1 MKLLYGIAILPL
13 LAFAAPAE
21 AAQTGVRHDARHAS
35 ELAALRQGEDPFA
48 TVYILTSRKTWDS
61 GVGLIA
67 RNPLARRDSVG
78 SELVI
83 GQIKA
88 YQLSDVSHVVHE
100 NEKRCGGY
108 FAFNSQA
115 EAEAFLR
122 SDRAASSLKTTFA
135 TYTIDNQATVNPWLP
150 QVSESNI
157 RGTINHLSTAY
168 LNRYYASTTG
178 QTSANWIRDTWLAL
192 GNGRS
197 DVTAELF
204 TACSN
209 CSTQP
214 SVILTVQGTD
224 LANEV
229 VVLGGHLDS
238 ISNSGSGNSM
248 NAPGADD
255 DASGIATLT
264 EVIRIALANGWKP
277 RRTVKF
283 MGYAA
288 EEVGLRGS
296 NAIAQA
302 YKAQGVN
309 VVGVLQLDM
318 TNYRG
323 GSSLD
328 MRIITDFSNASL
340 KTFFGTLFDTYLGP
354 LGMARGTYTCGYG
367 CSDHASWTSAGFP
380 AAMMYEAGEYDFL
393 HTTSDTMA
401 TMGNTATASVALAKF
416 GLAYLGELAK
426 TAGAGNAPPVANF
439 SYAASGLTANFT
451 DLSGD
456 SDGSIVS
463 RSWNFGDGG
472 TSTAANP
479 SHAYS
484 AGGSYSVTLTVTDN
498 SGASNSKTQNVVV
511 TDPSGSTALSNGV
524 AVTGLS
530 ATTGNVLNFT
540 LAVPAGATSL
550 KFEMTGGTGNADL
563 YVKFGS
569 APTDTVYD
577 CRPFKTTNTETCDIP
592 TPQAGT
598 YYVRIKARKTFS
610 NARLT
615 GSYVVPGGGG
625 GGGGGVQ
632 TYSNNVAMALPDRG
646 TVNSSILV
654 SGRSGNAATATQV
667 GVNITHPRRGELR
680 ILLIA
685 PDGTNYLL
693 KAANSADTAANV
705 VETYTVNASN
715 EALNGTWK
723 LRVTDQTTGQ
733 SGTLNSWTLRF

>member
-1 MKLLYGIAILPL
+1 MKLLYATALLPL
-13 LAFAAPAE
+13 LAFAAPGE
-21 AAQTGVRHDARHAS
+21 AAQPQSGAKHDSRHAG
-35 ELAALRQGEDPFA
+35 ELASLRKSEDPFA

-61 GVGLIA
+61 GVNIIA
-67 RNPLARRDSVG
+67 RNPVARRDSVG
-78 SELVI
+78 SDLVI

-135 TYTIDNQATVNPWLP
+135 TYTLDNQATVNPWLP
-150 QVSESNI
+150 QVSELNI
-157 RGTINHLSTAY
+157 RNTISHLSTAY
-168 LNRYYASTTG
+168 PNRYYASTTG
-178 QTSANWIRDTWLAL
+178 VTSANWIRDTWLAL

-197 DVTAELF
+197 DVSVELF
-204 TACSN
+204 TACGN
-209 CSTQP
+209 CGGQP

-224 LANEV
+224 LADEI

-296 NAIAQA
+296 NAIAQSF
-302 YKAQGVN
+302 KSQGKN

-328 MRIITDFSNASL
+328 MRIITDFSNSNL
-340 KTFFGTLFDTYLGP
+340 KTFFGTLFDTYLVP
-354 LGMARGTYTCGYG
+354 LGLKRGTYTCGYG

-393 HTTSDTMA
+393 HTTSDTLA
-401 TMGNTATASVALAKF
+401 TMGNTAAASVALGKF

-426 TAGAGNAPPVANF
+426 TAGTGNAAPVANF
-439 SYAASGLTANFT
+439 SYAATGLTANFT

-456 SDGSIVS
+456 SDGSIAS

-472 TSTAANP
+472 TSTATNP
-479 SHAYS
+479 SHVYA

-498 SGASNSKTQNVVV
+498 SGASNSKTQSVAV
-511 TDPSGSTALSNGV
+511 TDPSGSTVLTNGV
-524 AVTGLS
+524 AVTNLS
-530 ATTGNVLNFT
+530 ASTGNVLNYT
-540 LAVPAGATSL
+540 LVVPTGATSL
-550 KFEMTGGTGNADL
+550 KFELAAGTGNADL

-577 CRPFKTTNTETCDIP
+577 CRPYKATNTETCDIP
-592 TPQAGT
+592 APQAGT
-598 YYVRIKARKTFS
+598 YYVRVKARKSFS
-610 NARLT
+610 GVRLT

-625 GGGGGVQ
+625 GVQ
-632 TYSNNVAMALPDRG
+632 TYSNNASTALPDRR

-654 SGRSGNAATATQV
+654 SGRSGNAAAATEV
-667 GVNITHPRRGELR
+667 GVNITHPRRGDLR

-693 KAANSADTAANV
+693 KAANASDTAANV
-705 VETYTVNASN
+705 VETYTINASS

-723 LRVTDQTTGQ
+723 LRVTDQAAGQ
-733 SGTLNSWTLRF
+733 EGTLNSWTLRF

>member
-1 MKLLYGIAILPL
+1 MKLLYATAIMPL
-13 LAFAAPAE
+13 LAFSMASA
-21 AAQTGVRHDARHAS
+21 AAQPQSGARHDSRHAS
-35 ELAALRQGEDPFA
+35 ELASLRKGEDPFA
-48 TVYILTSRKTWDS
+48 TVYIVTSRKTWDS
-61 GVGLIA
+61 GVNLIG
-67 RNPLARRDSVG
+67 RNPVSRRDSLGSDLVVG
-78 SELVI
+78 QV
-83 GQIKA
+83 KA
-88 YQLSDVSHVVHE
+88 YQLSDVSHVVHK

-108 FAFNSQA
+108 FAFNTMA

-122 SDRAASSLKTTFA
+122 SDRAAASLKTTFA

-150 QVSESNI
+150 QVAESNI

-168 LNRYYASTTG
+168 LNRYYASSTG

-328 MRIITDFSNASL
+328 MRVITDYSNATL
-340 KTFFGTLFDTYLGP
+340 KTFFGTLFDTYLQP

-367 CSDHASWTSAGFP
+367 CSDHASWTSAGYP

-401 TMGNTATASVALAKF
+401 TMGNTAAASVAFAKF
-416 GLAYLGELAK
+416 GLAYLGEMAK
-426 TAGAGNAPPVANF
+426 TAGGANAAPTANF
-439 SYAASGLTANFT
+439 SYAATGLTANFT
-451 DLSGD
+451 DSSTD

-463 RSWNFGDGG
+463 RSWSFGDGG
-472 TSTAANP
+472 TSTATNP
-479 SHAYS
+479 SHAYA

-498 SGASNSKTQNVVV
+498 SGASNSKTQSVAV

-524 AVTGLS
+524 AVSGLA
-530 ATTGNVLNFT
+530 ATTGNALNYT
-540 LAVPAGATSL
+540 LVVPAGASSL
-550 KFEMTGGTGNADL
+550 RFEIAGGTGNADL

-577 CRPFKTTNTETCDIP
+577 CRPFKASNAEVCDFP

-598 YYVRIKARKTFS
+598 YYVRIKARKSFS
-610 NARLT
+610 NVRVT

-625 GGGGGVQ
+625 GVQ
-632 TYSNNVAMALPDRG
+632 TYSNNSPMTLPDRG

-667 GVNITHPRRGELR
+667 GVNITHPRRGDLR

-693 KAANSADTAANV
+693 KAANAADTAANV

-715 EALNGTWK
+715 EVLNGTWK
-723 LRVTDQTTGQ
+723 LRVTDQTAGQ
-733 SGTLNSWTLRF
+733 AGTLNSWTVRF